1 MLVELTKYISRFRE
15 SEGIVTWK
23 SPPGGED
30 AYQKWVDD
38 NLPAH
43 RKAQNTTVGFGPLS
57 SAKILEI
64 KGQSI
69 GKFPKRSKSGDPA
82 KRQKYLTEHNTRLKR
97 LQKKNVEASQG
108 FDPEKAL
115 KKFDFISP
123 TADLTEPIADADSES
138 NHGGPDD
145 GSTTDSKSE
154 PDHDGPDSRYDTPEN
169 AEEEAALH
177 DAMLPTI
184 LHFLDVTG
192 ELPVIGRWDAS
203 YVIILHVLD
212 RQLNEW
218 AERQRVPRVELVG
231 YGFWTGG
238 IMNAHSARLEA
249 TPLVM
254 KLAELEQKKELK
266 KKRQT
271 EVEEHDGEEDKGDE
285 GDDEDEDE
293 MEHSA
298 QSDA

>member
-1 MLVELTKYISRFRE
+1 MDE
-15 SEGIVTWK
+15 
-23 SPPGGED
+23 
-30 AYQKWVDD
+30 

-82 KRQKYLTEHNTRLKR
+82 KRQKYLTEHDTRLKR
-97 LQKKNVEASQG
+97 LQKKNVEETQG
-108 FDPEKAL
+108 FDPEVAL
-115 KKFDFISP
+115 QKFDFISP

-138 NHGGPDD
+138 NYGGPDN

-154 PDHDGPDSRYDTPEN
+154 PDHYGPDSRYDAPKN

-203 YVIILHVLD
+203 YVVILHVLD
-212 RQLNEW
+212 RQLREW
-218 AERQRVPRVELVG
+218 AERQRVPPVELVG

-238 IMNAHSARLEA
+238 IMNAHSAKLEA
-249 TPLVM
+249 TPLVT
-254 KLAELEQKKELK
+254 KLAEIEQQKEQRK
-266 KKRQT
+266 KKQT
-271 EVEEHDGEEDKGDE
+271 EVEEDDGDEDEGDE
-285 GDDEDEDE
+285 GDDEDEDG